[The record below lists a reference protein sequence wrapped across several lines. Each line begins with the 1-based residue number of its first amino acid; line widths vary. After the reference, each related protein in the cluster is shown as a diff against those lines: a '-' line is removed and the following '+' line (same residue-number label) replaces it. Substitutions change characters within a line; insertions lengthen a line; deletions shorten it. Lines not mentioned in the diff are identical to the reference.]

1 MRQIEL
7 TAPCNFGVEAVL
19 AREIKDLGFEVRK
32 TSDGRVDFLADEAGI
47 CRANLWLRS
56 AERIFLKMGEFNAES
71 FEQLFEATKKI
82 DWADWLPRDCQFPV
96 VKATSLKSA
105 LFSTPDIQAI
115 VKKAVVEKLKEK
127 YQVTWFEESGAK
139 YPIHVFIHKDV
150 AHIYLDTSGISL
162 HKRGYRVN
170 QNMAPIKE
178 TLAYAM
184 VDLTPWR
191 EDRPLIDPFCG
202 SGTILIEAAL
212 KGINKAPGIDRRFL
226 AEAWANVPEKMW
238 RQGRE
243 EADDLIRRDVEFLL
257 QGYDIDG
264 RVLNAAR
271 ENAAAAGVR
280 KYIHFQQRDVRELS
294 SKEKYGFIVTN
305 PPYGERM
312 EEKSQVEQLYKEM
325 GKAFKTLDTWS
336 YSIITTHENFESLF
350 GRKADKKRKLYNGML
365 KATLFQYFGPK
376 PPKRE
381 KSLEAENK
389 NNPNQESMA

>member
-19 AREIKDLGFEVRK
+19 ARELKNLGFEVKK
-32 TSDGRVDFLADEAGI
+32 TNDGRVDFLTDEAGI

-56 AERIFLKMGEFNAES
+56 AERVLLKMGEFNAAS
-71 FEQLFEATKKI
+71 FEQLFEETKKI
-82 DWADWLPRDCQFPV
+82 DWTDWLPKDGQFPV

-115 VKKAVVEKLKEK
+115 VKKAVVEKMKAK
-127 YQVTWFEESGAK
+127 YQVTWFEESGDK
-139 YPIHVFIHKDV
+139 YPIHVFLYKDV

-178 TLAYAM
+178 TLAFAM

-191 EDRPLIDPFCG
+191 EDRPLIDPLCG

-212 KGINKAPGIDRRFL
+212 KGINKAPGIGRRFL
-226 AEAWANVPEKMW
+226 AETWANVPETMW
-238 RQGRE
+238 RQSRE
-243 EADDLIRRDVEFLL
+243 EAQDLIRRDLAFLL
-257 QGYDIDG
+257 QGYDNDG
-264 RVLNAAR
+264 RVLAAAR
-271 ENAAAAGVR
+271 ENATAAGVAE
-280 KYIHFQQRDVRELS
+280 YIHFQERDVRQLHS
-294 SKEKYGFIVTN
+294 RDKYGFIVTN

-312 EEKSQVEQLYKEM
+312 EDKTQVEQIYREM
-325 GKAFKTLDTWS
+325 GKTFKVLDTWS
-336 YSIITTHENFESLF
+336 YSIITTHENFENLF

-365 KATLFQYFGPK
+365 KATLYQYFGPK

-381 KSLEAENK
+381 KDPTETA
-389 NNPNQESMA
+389 NPMT